1 MARMPDLTPA
11 PSPQPQGSQGPIRL
25 RAHAHTTLRPAATA
39 RITGGFWAARRRTN
53 ASVSIRQGPERLEQ
67 AGNLANLRAA
77 ADRPRGSEGTDAAE
91 NSETTDGSGSSGAFT
106 GDFPFQDSDVHKWL
120 EAASWQLADEP
131 DPHGLAADVE
141 RLTSLVAAA
150 QAPDGYLQTYYQVA
164 RPGRRWSELDWGHEL
179 YCAGHLI
186 QAAVAHHRST
196 GRRELLDVAVRFA
209 AHIDS
214 LFGTDATGEEEGN
227 NEGKNEA
234 KNHGICGHPEIET
247 ALVELYRETGERRF
261 LGLAGHFTDRRGHG
275 LLAEGIDRARDPGPA
290 YWQDHLPLR
299 EAPTVTGHAVRQ
311 LYLLAGAADLA
322 METGDKTLREALE
335 RLWHSMAATKTYLT
349 GGVGARHEGEAFGEP
364 FELPPDRAYAET
376 CAAIASVQWSWR
388 MALLT
393 GETRY
398 SDLVERTLYNGFLSG
413 VALDGDRWLYVNPL
427 QVRDDHETPDGDQ
440 APRRTPWFSC
450 ACCPPNV
457 MRLLA
462 SLPHYV
468 ASGDADGLQLH
479 QYATGSYTTCAT
491 DDADTAGA
499 GGAVTVETDYP
510 WKGRVTVTVDAAPKD
525 RDWTLSLRI
534 PSWCAEFTVAAPDRQ
549 DRTEADRGWLRIR
562 RRWLPGERVVLD
574 LALDV
579 RLTEPDPRVD
589 AVRGCL
595 AIERGPLVYCL
606 ESVDQR
612 SALRLDEVTL
622 APHARLVAEHR
633 PELLGGVTVVTTTG
647 HRSSDG
653 TPAPLTAV
661 PYHAWANRDDGA
673 MRVWIPRG

>member
-1 MARMPDLTPA
+1 M
-11 PSPQPQGSQGPIRL
+11 RL
-25 RAHAHTTLRPAATA
+25 RSHAHTALRPAATA
-39 RITGGFWAARRRTN
+39 RITDGFWAARRHTN
-53 ASVSIRQGPERLEQ
+53 ASVSIPLGPERLEQ

-77 ADRPRGSEGTDAAE
+77 AEGA
-91 NSETTDGSGSSGAFT
+91 GVFT

-131 DPHGLAADVE
+131 GPHANGLAADVE

-150 QAPDGYLQTYYQVA
+150 QDPDGYLQTYYQVA
-164 RPGRRWSELDWGHEL
+164 RPDRRWNELDWGHEL

-186 QAAVAHHRST
+186 QAGVAHHRAT

-209 AHIDS
+209 THIDA
-214 LFGTDATGEEEGN
+214 LFGPDATSEGT
-227 NEGKNEA
+227 EK
-234 KNHGICGHPEIET
+234 KHGICGHPEIET

-261 LGLAGHFTDRRGHG
+261 LDLAGHLTDRRGHG

-322 METGDKTLREALE
+322 VETGETTLREALE

-349 GGVGARHEGEAFGEP
+349 GGVGARHEGEAFGDP

-427 QVRDDHETPDGDQ
+427 QVRDDHEARTGDQ

-479 QYATGSYTTCAT
+479 QYATGSYAT
-491 DDADTAGA
+491 DT
-499 GGAVTVETDYP
+499 GGAVTVGTDYP
-510 WKGRVTVTVDAAPKD
+510 WKGRITVTVDAAPAD

-549 DRTEADRGWLRIR
+549 DRTEADGGWLRIR

-606 ESVDQR
+606 EGVDQR
-612 SALRLDEVTL
+612 VAPRLDEVTL
-622 APHARLVAEHR
+622 APDARLVPEHR
-633 PELLGGVTVVTTTG
+633 PDLLGGVTVVTTTG
-647 HRSSDG
+647 HRRSDG
-653 TPAPLTAV
+653 TPTPLTAV
-661 PYHAWANRDDGA
+661 PYYAWAHREEGA
-673 MRVWIPRG
+673 MRVWIPRS

>member
-1 MARMPDLTPA
+1 MSL
-11 PSPQPQGSQGPIRL
+11 GPIRL
-25 RAHAHTTLRPAATA
+25 RATAHTTLRPATTAT
-39 RITGGFWAARRRTN
+39 ITGGFWAARRHTN
-53 ASVSIRQGPERLEQ
+53 ATVSIPQGPERLER

-77 ADRPRGSEGTDAAE
+77 AEG
-91 NSETTDGSGSSGAFT
+91 SGAFT

-120 EAASWQLADEP
+120 EAAAWQLADGQP
-131 DPHGLAADVE
+131 ADDPGRGGLAADVE
-141 RLTSLVAAA
+141 RLVSLVAAA
-150 QAPDGYLQTYYQVA
+150 QDPDGYLQTYYQVA
-164 RPGRRWSELDWGHEL
+164 HPDRRWSELDWGHEL

-186 QAAVAHHRST
+186 QAAVAHHRGT
-196 GRRELLDVAVRFA
+196 GRRELLDAAVRFA
-209 AHIDS
+209 THIDS
-214 LFGTDATGEEEGN
+214 VFGTDQKIDGV
-227 NEGKNEA
+227 
-234 KNHGICGHPEIET
+234 CGHPEIET

-261 LGLAGHFTDRRGHG
+261 LDLARYFTDRRGHG
-275 LLAEGIDRARDPGPA
+275 LLSAGADRDRPRDPGPA
-290 YWQDHLPLR
+290 YWQDHLPVR

-311 LYLLAGAADLA
+311 LYLLAGATDLA
-322 METGDKTLREALE
+322 METGDATLREALE
-335 RLWHSMAATKTYLT
+335 RLWHAMAAAKTYLT
-349 GGVGARHEGEAFGEP
+349 GGVGSRHEGEAFGDP

-427 QVRDDHETPDGDQ
+427 QVRDDHESRHGDQ
-440 APRRTPWFSC
+440 AAHRTPWFRC

-468 ASGDADGLQLH
+468 ASGDAEGLQLH
-479 QYATGSYTTCAT
+479 QYATGSYAT
-491 DDADTAGA
+491 DAGGDEDGSG

-510 WKGRVTVTVDAAPKD
+510 WKGRVTVTVDAAPAD

-534 PSWCAEFTVAAPDRQ
+534 PYWCAEFTVAAPDRQ
-549 DRTEADRGWLRIR
+549 DRTETDRGWLRIR

-612 SALRLDEVTL
+612 AGLRLDEVTL
-622 APHARLVAEHR
+622 APSARTVAEHR
-633 PELLGGVTVVTTTG
+633 PDLLGGVTVVTATG
-647 HRSSDG
+647 HRRSDG
-653 TPAPLTAV
+653 AQTPLTAV
-661 PYHAWANRDDGA
+661 PYHAWANREGGA
-673 MRVWIPRG
+673 MRVWIPGS

>member
-1 MARMPDLTPA
+1 MPDLTP
-11 PSPQPQGSQGPIRL
+11 PHIPPGSPGPLGPRGSPGPDTTQGPIRL
-25 RAHAHTTLRPAATA
+25 HAHAPTVLRPAATA
-39 RITGGFWAARRRTN
+39 RIVGGFWAARRHTN
-53 ASVSIRQGPERLEQ
+53 ASVSIPQGPERLEQ

-77 ADRPRGSEGTDAAE
+77 AEGSVT
-91 NSETTDGSGSSGAFT
+91 FT

-120 EAASWQLADEP
+120 EAASWQLADAP
-131 DPHGLAADVE
+131 GPSGLAAEVA
-141 RLTSLVAAA
+141 RLTALVAEA
-150 QAPDGYLQTYYQVA
+150 QDTDGYLQTYYQVA
-164 RPGRRWSELDWGHEL
+164 HPERRWRELDWGHEL

-186 QAAVAHHRST
+186 QAGIAHHRAT

-209 AHIDS
+209 THVDS
-214 LFGTDATGEEEGN
+214 VLGRDSGADKKLDGV
-227 NEGKNEA
+227 
-234 KNHGICGHPEIET
+234 CGHPEIET

-261 LGLAGHFTDRRGHG
+261 LDLAGHFVDRRGHG
-275 LLAEGIDRARDPGPA
+275 LLAQGIDRARDPGPA

-311 LYLLAGAADLA
+311 LYLLAGATDLA
-322 METGDKTLREALE
+322 METGDATLRDALE
-335 RLWHSMAATKTYLT
+335 RLWHAMAATKTYLT

-427 QVRDDHETPDGDQ
+427 QVRDDHESHPGDSS
-440 APRRTPWFSC
+440 ARRTSWFRC

-468 ASGDADGLQLH
+468 ASGDTEGLQLH
-479 QYATGSYTTCAT
+479 QYATGSYAT
-491 DDADTAGA
+491 DAGS
-499 GGAVTVETDYP
+499 AVTVETDYP
-510 WKGRVTVTVDAAPKD
+510 WKGRVTVTVDAAPVD
-525 RDWTLSLRI
+525 RAWTLSLRI
-534 PSWCAEFTVAAPDRQ
+534 PSWCAEFTVSAPDGQ
-549 DRTEADRGWLRIR
+549 DRTETDGGWLRIR

-612 SALRLDEVTL
+612 PGLRLDEVTL
-622 APHARLVAEHR
+622 EPAARTVAEHR
-633 PELLGGVTVVTTTG
+633 PDLLDGVTVVTTTG
-647 HRSSDG
+647 HHRSDG
-653 TPAPLTAV
+653 TPTPLTAV

-673 MRVWIPRG
+673 MRVWIPRS

>member
-1 MARMPDLTPA
+1 MARMPDLTPS
-11 PSPQPQGSQGPIRL
+11 SPPTATPLGPIRL
-25 RAHAHTTLRPAATA
+25 RSPVHTALHPAATA
-39 RITGGFWAARRRTN
+39 RITGGFWAARRHIN
-53 ASVSIRQGPERLEQ
+53 ATVSIPQGPERLEQ

-77 ADRPRGSEGTDAAE
+77 AGSSEESEEWDGSENPE
-91 NSETTDGSGSSGAFT
+91 SSGAFS

-131 DPHGLAADVE
+131 GHSGLAAEVR
-141 RLTSLVAAA
+141 RLVSLVAAA
-150 QAPDGYLQTYYQVA
+150 QGPDGYLQTYYQVA
-164 RPGRRWSELDWGHEL
+164 HPERRWSELGWGHEL

-186 QAAVAHHRST
+186 QAAVAHHRAT
-196 GRRELLDVAVRFA
+196 GRRELLDVALRFA

-214 LFGTDATGEEEGN
+214 VFGADGPDGTDGTDGTSRKSG
-227 NEGKNEA
+227 
-234 KNHGICGHPEIET
+234 GICGHPEIET

-261 LGLAGHFTDRRGHG
+261 LDLAGHFTDRRGHG
-275 LLAEGIDRARDPGPA
+275 LLAEGVDPARDPGPA
-290 YWQDHLPLR
+290 YWQDHLPVR

-311 LYLLAGAADLA
+311 LYLLAGATDLA
-322 METGDKTLREALE
+322 METGDGALRESLE
-335 RLWHSMAATKTYLT
+335 RLWHAMAATKTYLT

-393 GETRY
+393 GDTSY

-427 QVRDDHETPDGDQ
+427 QVRDDHEDRPGDRT
-440 APRRTPWFSC
+440 ARRTPWFRC

-479 QYATGSYTTCAT
+479 QYATGSYTTGSYAT
-491 DDADTAGA
+491 DSTDTAG

-510 WKGRVTVTVDAAPKD
+510 WKGRVTVTVDAAPAD

-549 DRTEADRGWLRIR
+549 DRTEADGGWLRIR

-606 ESVDQR
+606 ESADQQ
-612 SALRLDEVTL
+612 AGLRLDEVML
-622 APHARLVAEHR
+622 VPAARTVAEHR
-633 PELLGGVTVVTTTG
+633 PDLLGGVTVVTTTG
-647 HRSSDG
+647 RRRSDG
-653 TPAPLTAV
+653 APTPLTAV

-673 MRVWIPRG
+673 MRVWIPREAPG